1 LRTPIRSTRRVAG
14 PYHRLDRRERL
25 VERPHTVLEV
35 AADGTGPDRAAHGRR
50 RIAVAGFEIGAD
62 GQVDGRGDARDRVD
76 HELERDLLTVLVA
89 VRGRD
94 GVAGRRERGAAR
106 QAGDNTRTGHVPD
119 VDEHERLGGVVQ
131 APQLGGEIGSGHP
144 ASLGPCSSD
153 LDTPRAS

>member
-1 LRTPIRSTRRVAG
+1 LISGSLTRLPPPIPSPGRAAA
-14 PYHRLDRRERL
+14 PYPRLDRRERL

-76 HELERDLLTVLVA
+76 HQLERDLLTVLVA

-94 GVAGRRERGAAR
+94 AWLAVASAVQPGRPATTRALATSQTLTRTTGSGASCRRRNSAAR
-106 QAGDNTRTGHVPD
+106 SAAV
-119 VDEHERLGGVVQ
+119 
-131 APQLGGEIGSGHP
+131 I
-144 ASLGPCSSD
+144 
-153 LDTPRAS
+153 PRA